1 MLAIEHERDDIT
13 KFIIEN
19 YPNIDLD
26 KQDIKDGNCTMHIAC
41 VKEDTHI
48 V

>member
-1 MLAIEHERDDIT
+1 MLSIEHERDDIT

-19 YPNIDLD
+19 FPDVDLD
-26 KQDIKDGNCTMHIAC
+26 KQDIRDGNSSMHIAC